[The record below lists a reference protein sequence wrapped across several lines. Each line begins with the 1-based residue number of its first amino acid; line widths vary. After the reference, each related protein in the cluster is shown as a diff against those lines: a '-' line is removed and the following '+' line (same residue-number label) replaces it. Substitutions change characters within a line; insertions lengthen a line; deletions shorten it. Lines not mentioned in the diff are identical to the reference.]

1 MVIVVC
7 TGGGWIC
14 SAVLGIFLRWRRAIM
29 NSHQVKSL
37 SKSASIKHF
46 SKGVLQ
52 MTMRRGFLN
61 ATAFAFAMANVEA
74 MIVVYLRRLYYP
86 GGFQFPLVIIDTPM
100 VLLELIREAATV
112 VMLATFGMAAGR
124 TKVGR
129 FGYFMI
135 GFGLWD
141 IFYYVWLKIIL
152 NWPASLWTW
161 DVLFL
166 IPVPWIGPVL
176 APASVACT
184 LVGMGVVLLVLES
197 RGPVLP
203 AGKAVWS
210 AQVAAAM
217 IIIYSFT
224 MDVWPRLDADGTLLS
239 QWVPVTYPWWM
250 LILGQLLAISTFAV
264 WARKA
269 YRTRLPDVSGI

>member
-1 MVIVVC
+1 
-7 TGGGWIC
+7 
-14 SAVLGIFLRWRRAIM
+14 
-29 NSHQVKSL
+29 
-37 SKSASIKHF
+37 
-46 SKGVLQ
+46 
-52 MTMRRGFLN
+52 MTMRLGLFN
-61 ATAFAFAMANVEA
+61 ATAFAFAMANVET

-86 GGFQFPLVIIDTPM
+86 QGFQFPLVIIDAPTF
-100 VLLELIREAATV
+100 LLELAREVATV
-112 VMLATFGMAAGR
+112 VMLAAFGIAAGR

-135 GFGLWD
+135 AFGLWD

-152 NWPASLWTW
+152 NWPASLLTW

-166 IPVPWIGPVL
+166 IPVPWVSPVL

-184 LVGMGVVLLVLES
+184 LIGMGVTLLALEA

-210 AQVAAAM
+210 AQVIAAM

-224 MDVWPRLDADGTLLS
+224 MEVWPRLDATGAELS
-239 QWVPVTYPWWM
+239 QWTPTAYPWWM
-250 LILGQLLAISTFAV
+250 LILGQLLAIGVFIR

-269 YRTRLPDVSGI
+269 YQASIKEASDA

>member
-1 MVIVVC
+1 
-7 TGGGWIC
+7 
-14 SAVLGIFLRWRRAIM
+14 M

-224 MDVWPRLDADGTLLS
+224 MDVWPRLDADGTLL
-239 QWVPVTYPWWM
+239 WVPVTYPWWM

>member
-1 MVIVVC
+1 
-7 TGGGWIC
+7 
-14 SAVLGIFLRWRRAIM
+14 
-29 NSHQVKSL
+29 
-37 SKSASIKHF
+37 
-46 SKGVLQ
+46 
-52 MTMRRGFLN
+52 MTMWRGLLN
-61 ATAFAFAMANVEA
+61 AIAFAFAMANVET

-86 GGFQFPLVIIDTPM
+86 EGFQFPLVIIDVPTF
-100 VLLELIREAATV
+100 LLELAREAATV
-112 VMLATFGMAAGR
+112 VMLATFGIAAGR

-135 GFGLWD
+135 AFGLWD

-152 NWPASLWTW
+152 NWPASLLTW

-166 IPVPWIGPVL
+166 IPVPWIGPVI
-176 APASVACT
+176 APVSVACT
-184 LVGMGVVLLVLES
+184 LIGMGVVLLVLEA

-210 AQVAAAM
+210 AQVIAAM

-224 MDVWPRLDADGTLLS
+224 IDVWPRLDADGTLLS
-239 QWVPVTYPWWM
+239 QWLPVTYHWWM
-250 LILGQLLAISTFAV
+250 LILGQLLAISTFTG

-269 YRTRLPDVSGI
+269 YRASLTDVSGN

>member
-1 MVIVVC
+1 
-7 TGGGWIC
+7 
-14 SAVLGIFLRWRRAIM
+14 
-29 NSHQVKSL
+29 
-37 SKSASIKHF
+37 
-46 SKGVLQ
+46 
-52 MTMRRGFLN
+52 MTIRRGLLN
-61 ATAFAFAMANVEA
+61 ATAFAFAMANVET

-86 GGFQFPLVIIDTPM
+86 QGFQFPLVIIDAPTF
-100 VLLELIREAATV
+100 LLELAREAATV
-112 VMLATFGMAAGR
+112 IMLATFGITAGR

-152 NWPASLWTW
+152 NWPASLLTW

-166 IPVPWIGPVL
+166 IPVPWIGPVI

-184 LVGMGVVLLVLES
+184 LIGMGVVLLVLEA
-197 RGPVLP
+197 RGPVP
-203 AGKAVWS
+203 PVGRGVWS
-210 AQVAAAM
+210 AQVMAAA

-224 MDVWPRLDADGTLLS
+224 IDVWPRLDADGTLLS
-239 QWVPVTYPWWM
+239 QWVPVTYHWWM
-250 LILGQLLAISTFAV
+250 LILGQLLAISTFGV

-269 YRTRLPDVSGI
+269 HQTLSV

>member
-1 MVIVVC
+1 
-7 TGGGWIC
+7 
-14 SAVLGIFLRWRRAIM
+14 
-29 NSHQVKSL
+29 
-37 SKSASIKHF
+37 
-46 SKGVLQ
+46 
-52 MTMRRGFLN
+52 MTMRLGLLN
-61 ATAFAFAMANVEA
+61 ATAFAFAMANVET

-86 GGFQFPLVIIDTPM
+86 QGFQFPLVIIDAPTF
-100 VLLELIREAATV
+100 LLELAREAATV
-112 VMLATFGMAAGR
+112 VMLAAFGIAAGR

-135 GFGLWD
+135 AFGLWD

-152 NWPASLWTW
+152 NWPASLLTW

-166 IPVPWIGPVL
+166 IPVPWVGPVL

-184 LVGMGVVLLVLES
+184 LIGMGVTLLMLEA

-210 AQVAAAM
+210 TQVIAAI

-224 MDVWPRLDADGTLLS
+224 MEIWPRLDATGAELS
-239 QWVPVTYPWWM
+239 QWTPVAYPWWI
-250 LILGQLLAISTFAV
+250 LILGQLLAIGVFV
-264 WARKA
+264 RWAHKA
-269 YRTRLPDVSGI
+269 YQASLKEVSDT